1 MESISSLLADYGADI
16 PLAFWT
22 NIRLAFLATLGS
34 FVLGVVLAL
43 FRISPVP
50 SLRALGTGYV
60 NVVRNT
66 PLTIIMLLGVLAVW
80 GQLKISFSSDFTL
93 NFFIYAV
100 IALSLYHAAFM
111 CEAIRSGVNTVPL
124 GQAEAARSIG
134 LGFLPAARHVILPQ
148 ALRGAI
154 TPLGNTVIALTK
166 NTTVAAAA
174 SVAEASGL
182 MKRMIEFSPDVMVAI
197 FLTFAIGF
205 TIAYFLAFEVR
216 SKAIQSVLFLICTIP
231 FWTSNVIRMIAWVPL
246 LGRNGLVEIDTER
259 GGLGLQRVEHVRQA
273 ARQRGAVVDGQLA
286 SDGLRRQA
294 VAQGGQEEH
303 RPDHQFLFIAP
314 ERRPR

>member
-50 SLRALGTGYV
+50 SLRALGTAYV

-205 TIAYFLAFEVR
+205 C
-216 SKAIQSVLFLICTIP
+216 LIVIP
-231 FWTSNVIRMIAWVPL
+231 IGL
-246 LGRNGLVEIDTER
+246 LTTW
-259 GGLGLQRVEHVRQA
+259 
-273 ARQRGAVVDGQLA
+273 A
-286 SDGLRRQA
+286 SDKWG
-294 VAQGGQEEH
+294 VA
-303 RPDHQFLFIAP
+303 R
-314 ERRPR
+314 